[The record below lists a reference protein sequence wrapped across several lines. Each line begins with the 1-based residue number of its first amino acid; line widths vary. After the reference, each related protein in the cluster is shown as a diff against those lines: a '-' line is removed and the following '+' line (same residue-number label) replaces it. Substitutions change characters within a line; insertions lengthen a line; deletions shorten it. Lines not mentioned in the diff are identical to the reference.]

1 MLDIH
6 TILEN
11 LPHRYPFLLVDRII
25 EVDAEHAI
33 GLKNVTFNEPFFQ
46 GHFPKEPVM
55 PGVLVLEAMGQV
67 AAMMIINR
75 PDSLGDMA
83 MYLTGIEKAKIRRPV
98 VPGDQLTTTAKMEK
112 LRGRI
117 GRVSAVARVGDDVA
131 AEALFGFVIAK
142 ALTGDNR
149 S

>member
-98 VPGDQLTTTAKMEK
+98 VPGDQLITTAKMEK

>member
-6 TILEN
+6 AILEN

-83 MYLTGIEKAKIRRPV
+83 MYLTGIEKAKIRKPV
-98 VPGDQLTTTAKMEK
+98 VPGDQLITTAKMEK

-117 GRVSAVARVGDDVA
+117 GRVSAVARVGEDVA

-142 ALTGDNR
+142 ALTGENR